1 MFRLTVKN
9 LRAHKRRLASTF
21 VAIVLGV
28 SFLGGTL
35 VLGDTMKKTFDDL
48 FADSNAGTDV
58 VVRSSAS
65 IDVGGEV
72 TRGPIDQSLV
82 DQVKAVDGV
91 ANAVPYISGFG
102 Q

>member
-1 MFRLTVKN
+1 MLRLTVRN

-58 VVRSSAS
+58 VRLLLTE
-65 IDVGGEV
+65 GGARDRLGALREGSV
-72 TRGPIDQSLV
+72 DPLGQLRLV
-82 DQVKAVDGV
+82 DAGV
-91 ANAVPYISGFG
+91 APHDHL
-102 Q
+102 